1 VNPGLIWSVEM
12 IVKVAPRK
20 NKISARAMF
29 PGVNGPKQ
37 PPSPPVAGEWREW
50 LAPTPG
56 ADPAELAAL
65 RLDLEAWIA
74 SLPDPTRRLADLTLA
89 YHDDRELA
97 RYLGI
102 TRPKVGQLRREPMA
116 SWSRFQGEDAGG

>member
-1 VNPGLIWSVEM
+1 MPAI
-12 IVKVAPRK
+12 
-20 NKISARAMF
+20 
-29 PGVNGPKQ
+29 
-37 PPSPPVAGEWREW
+37 
-50 LAPTPG
+50 
-56 ADPAELAAL
+56 DPAELAAL

-102 TRPKVGQLRREPMA
+102 TRPKVDRLRRELAA
-116 SWSRFQGEDAGG
+116 SWARFQGEDAAG